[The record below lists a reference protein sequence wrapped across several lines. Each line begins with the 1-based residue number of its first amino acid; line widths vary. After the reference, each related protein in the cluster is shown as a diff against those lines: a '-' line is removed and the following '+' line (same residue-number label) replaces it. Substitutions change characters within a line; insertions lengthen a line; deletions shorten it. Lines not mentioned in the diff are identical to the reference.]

1 MRKLNLGCGP
11 NSAKG
16 WINYDWGLLPFLGK
30 YRLSSIF
37 VKLGILPRSYNCKWP
52 KLELVDIR
60 SVWPISDSS
69 VDFVFCSQVLEHFNP
84 DEGEKIIRQT
94 YRVLKNDGKLRLS
107 VPDFEKISMLY
118 LDKGGIG
125 EINEVLWGYKKQDY
139 NGIIGKIKKL
149 FIRGHMWFYDK
160 ESIKTLLENNGFTK
174 VKFFKRT
181 VGTVP
186 DLKKMEVKEH
196 EITSL
201 YLETVKSV

>member
-1 MRKLNLGCGP
+1 MKKLNLGSGP

-16 WINYDWGLLPFLGK
+16 WINYDWGLMPLIGK
-30 YRLSSIF
+30 FRATSLL
-37 VKLGILPRSYNCKWP
+37 VKLGLLDKSYDWKWP

-60 SVWPISDSS
+60 STWPISDFSL
-69 VDFVFCSQVLEHFNP
+69 DFVFCSQVLEHFNP
-84 DEGEKIIRQT
+84 NEGEQIIKQIF
-94 YRVLKNDGKLRLS
+94 RVLKNGGKLRLS

-118 LDKGGIG
+118 LEEGDIG

-139 NGIIGKIKKL
+139 DGVIGKIKKL

-160 ESIKTLLENNGFTK
+160 ESIKALLENNGFRK
-174 VKFFKRT
+174 VKFFERT
-181 VGTVP
+181 IGTVP

-196 EITSL
+196 EKTSL